1 MANFTKQEV
10 VKNFSWRYLGRFGS
24 QIISFVVTIIFARL
38 LTPDAFGAVAIVSIF
53 TNFLQ
58 VFVDSGLGT
67 ALVQKKN
74 ADEIDFSSVFYFN
87 VIICLLLYALLYF
100 LAPVIAIFYDDPFL
114 TPLLRVS
121 SLSLIITG
129 LRSTQET
136 YVTRNLLFKSYFIAT
151 AIAVI
156 SSAVLAVIMAYA
168 GYGAWAIVGQQL
180 CNTGLST
187 LLLWFMIS
195 WRPRFLFSFTRLN
208 GLLRYGW
215 KILGASLVDNLYTE
229 IRSLLIG
236 KVYSAK
242 DLAFYDQGKTFP
254 YMIVSGVNNAL
265 NSVIFPVLSRS
276 QDSINDI
283 KRMVRKTICVST
295 FIISS
300 ILSII
305 FCSSKSMVLTL
316 MTEKWEPCVVYMQ
329 ILCFDSLFWPIITTH
344 YNSFKAVGESGVFFK
359 CMFVSKIIGVLMLL
373 SVLHLGVV
381 WIALSSVVAVIVQT
395 LLVSMESKKR
405 NNYTWKEQLL
415 DLKDGLIPALF
426 IFVFTYWLNWIS
438 LPAVTVF
445 VIQII
450 IALVVFVICILLSKN
465 EGVVTLRKMIIEK
478 IKKDE

>member
-1 MANFTKQEV
+1 MANFTKQQV

-24 QIISFVVTIIFARL
+24 QIISFAVTIILARL

-58 VFVDSGLGT
+58 VFIDSGLGT

-100 LAPVIAIFYDDPFL
+100 FAPVVAVFYDDPFL

-156 SSAVLAVIMAYA
+156 SSAIIAVVMAYA
-168 GYGAWAIVGQQL
+168 GFGAWAIVGQQIG
-180 CNTGLST
+180 NTGIST
-187 LLLWFMIS
+187 LLLWFLIS
-195 WRPRFLFSFTRLN
+195 WRPHLLFSFKRLK
-208 GLLRYGW
+208 GLLQYGW

-236 KVYSAK
+236 KVYTAK

-276 QDSINDI
+276 QENINDI

-295 FIISS
+295 FVISS

-316 MTEKWEPCVVYMQ
+316 MTEKWVPCVVYMQ

-344 YNSFKAVGESGVFFK
+344 YNSFKAVGDSGVFFK
-359 CMFVSKIIGVLMLL
+359 YMFVTKFIGVLMLL
-373 SVLHLGVV
+373 LVLRLGVI
-381 WIALSSVVAVIVQT
+381 WIALSSVAAMIVQT
-395 LLVSMESKKR
+395 LLVSIESKKR
-405 NNYTWKEQLL
+405 NNYAWKEQFQ
-415 DLKDGLIPALF
+415 DLRDGFTPAFF
-426 IFVFTYWLNWIS
+426 IFISTYWLNWVTLPS
-438 LPAVTVF
+438 LF
-445 VIQII
+445 IFILQII
-450 IALVVFVICILLSKN
+450 IGLIVFVGCVLLCKNDSVIILKN
-465 EGVVTLRKMIIEK
+465 MIIDK
-478 IKKDE
+478 IKKK